1 MRTAVDTNVLSAI
14 WGRESNAR
22 ELSRE
27 LAEARRAGSVVICG
41 PVFAEAMAC
50 PGATEAFVRT
60 FLEQTGVQA
69 AFDLGEDVWTQSGR
83 RFTRSAER
91 KRRSVRQ
98 ALKHEPK
105 RVLADFI
112 IGAHA
117 LLHADRLMTL
127 DQRRYRKDFPELK
140 LV

>member
-27 LAEARRAGSVVICG
+27 LAEARRSGSVIICG

-50 PGATEAFVRT
+50 PGSTESFVRI
-60 FLEQTGVQA
+60 FLEQTGVQV
-69 AFDLGEDVWTQSGR
+69 AFNLGEDVWTESGR
-83 RFTRSAER
+83 RFTRSAES
-91 KRRSVRQ
+91 KRRALRQ
-98 ALKHEPK
+98 EVKHEPK

-127 DQRRYRKDFPELK
+127 DHKRYRKDFPELK
-140 LV
+140 LT